1 MMEFSTHPRAAIRQ
15 ARPASLMPSIA
26 LSLAVHAGA
35 LAIAPR
41 IGAQMI
47 EPVIDAPVIAL
58 RFIEPLAPPAPA
70 VAVPH
75 RPEHVRPVP
84 QPIKAVQVPARPREQ
99 QAAPPPAAIVPV
111 PPVPIEHA
119 DDSVLRSAPVID
131 THPAAPAIVAIAEE
145 VSPVPAE
152 KPREVIAAVPK
163 PSSESTKVA
172 ALGDSR
178 VKLPHSNVAYLDNPP
193 PAYPPA
199 ARRMRLEGLA
209 VVRALIS
216 AEGKVEMMK
225 LEKTSGSDLL
235 DDAAQRAVKSWRF
248 VPARLGTETVTHWVD
263 IPIQFRL
270 SD

>member
-1 MMEFSTHPRAAIRQ
+1 M
-15 ARPASLMPSIA
+15 PAIA

-47 EPVIDAPVIAL
+47 EPVVDAPVIAL
-58 RFIEPLAPPAPA
+58 RFIEPIAPPAP
-70 VAVPH
+70 VVEVPL
-75 RPEHVRPVP
+75 RTEHVRPEP
-84 QPIKAVQVPARPREQ
+84 QPIKGVQVPARPREQ
-99 QAAPPPAAIVPV
+99 PSQPVAAVAVTPTPS
-111 PPVPIEHA
+111 EHA
-119 DDSVLRSAPVID
+119 DDPVLRSAPV
-131 THPAAPAIVAIAEE
+131 TEAPPAAVPMVAIADE
-145 VSPVPAE
+145 VAPIPAE
-152 KPREVIAAVPK
+152 KPREVIAAGTK
-163 PSSESTKVA
+163 ASSEATQVA
-172 ALGDSR
+172 VQGDSR
-178 VKLPHSNVAYLDNPP
+178 VKLPHYNVAYLNNPP
-193 PAYPPA
+193 PAYPAA

-216 AEGKVEMMK
+216 VEGKVETMK

-248 VPARLGTETVTHWVD
+248 VPARLGTETVAHWVD

>member
-1 MMEFSTHPRAAIRQ
+1 M
-15 ARPASLMPSIA
+15 PAIA

-35 LAIAPR
+35 LAIVPR

-47 EPVIDAPVIAL
+47 ETVIDAPVIAL

-75 RPEHVRPVP
+75 RPEHVHPVP

-99 QAAPPPAAIVPV
+99 MAPPAATVPV
-111 PPVPIEHA
+111 PPAPIEHA
-119 DDSVLRSAPVID
+119 GDPVLRSAPIID
-131 THPAAPAIVAIAEE
+131 TPPGAPPTVSIAEE
-145 VSPVPAE
+145 VAPVPAE
-152 KPREVIAAVPK
+152 KPREVVAAVTK
-163 PSSESTKVA
+163 PGSESTQVA

-178 VKLPHSNVAYLDNPP
+178 VKLPHYNVAYLNNPP

-209 VVRALIS
+209 VVRALIN
-216 AEGKVEMMK
+216 ADGKVETLK

>member
-1 MMEFSTHPRAAIRQ
+1 M
-15 ARPASLMPSIA
+15 PAIA

-47 EPVIDAPVIAL
+47 EPVVDAPAIAL
-58 RFIEPLAPPAPA
+58 RFIAPIAPPPPA
-70 VAVPH
+70 VEAPRRAENVL
-75 RPEHVRPVP
+75 PVP
-84 QPIKAVQVPARPREQ
+84 QPIKQMPVRLRAQ
-99 QAAPPPAAIVPV
+99 QSPPAVPV
-111 PPVPIEHA
+111 PPAQIEHA
-119 DDSVLRSAPVID
+119 DEPVLHPTPFIERP
-131 THPAAPAIVAIAEE
+131 PAAAPIVAIAEE
-145 VSPVPAE
+145 VAPMPAE
-152 KPREVIAAVPK
+152 KPREVTAAVTK
-163 PSSESTKVA
+163 TSSEATQVA

-178 VKLPHSNVAYLDNPP
+178 VKPPHYNVAYLNNPP
-193 PAYPPA
+193 PASPAA

-216 AEGKVEMMK
+216 VEGRVETMK

-248 VPARLGTETVTHWVD
+248 VPARLGAETVAHWVD